1 MPLISLAGRIGS
13 GKSLMA
19 NIFDQL
25 GYDEYTFASPLKE
38 IAVIFGFNENHVNG
52 SQQDKLI
59 IDPDWGCSSREW
71 LQKFGTEVC
80 REQFKILFP
89 NSHFPYG
96 IWAYLMEKEYKYRL
110 EVTVGAPYCMCVS
123 DNRFVNEAEC
133 IKKNSGHVI
142 KIIGDRSD
150 DHKSNHRSEV
160 EIDLI
165 EADFTIVNN
174 KDTTIQE
181 LVEQAVKILK
191 IIDPDRTSLK
201 HSDYATDSY
210 KYIIKHVSKDISKW
224 IEEDIQR
231 SIQQNRDRQATVMSK
246 LIAELPMA
254 GDALMPTES
263 TETKKTEL
271 TKTESTK
278 ADVVGEEPVKTELMV
293 HTINNQDDD
302 DEANEEKEGHGDKDD
317 DEDDSDNEDENEDA
331 NENEVEDSL
340 SSSPSCIIL

>member
-19 NIFDQL
+19 DIFDQL

-59 IDPDWGCSSREW
+59 VDPDWGCSSREW

-133 IKKNSGHVI
+133 IKKNGGHVI

-231 SIQQNRDRQATVMSK
+231 SIQQSRDRQATVMSK

-254 GDALMPTES
+254 GDTLMPTES
-263 TETKKTEL
+263 TETKKTES

-278 ADVVGEEPVKTELMV
+278 VESKKTDVVGEEPVKTELMV
-293 HTINNQDDD
+293 NTINNQDDDD
-302 DEANEEKEGHGDKDD
+302 DEANEEKD
-317 DEDDSDNEDENEDA
+317 DEEDSGNEDD
-331 NENEVEDSL
+331 ENEVEGSL

>member
-19 NIFDQL
+19 DIFDQL

-59 IDPDWGCSSREW
+59 VDPDWGCSSREW

-89 NSHFPYG
+89 YSHFPYG

-110 EVTVGAPYCMCVS
+110 ETAVGAPYCMCVS
-123 DNRFVNEAEC
+123 DNRFINEAEC
-133 IKKNSGHVI
+133 IKKNGGHVI
-142 KIIGDRSD
+142 KITGDRSD
-150 DHKSNHRSEV
+150 EHKSNHKSEV

-181 LVEQAVKILK
+181 LVEQAVNILK
-191 IIDPDRTSLK
+191 VIDPERTSLK
-201 HSDYATDSY
+201 HTAYTTDSY
-210 KYIIKHVSKDISKW
+210 KYIIKQVTNDISNLVK
-224 IEEDIQR
+224 EDIQR
-231 SIQQNRDRQATVMSK
+231 SIQQSRDQQVTTMSK
-246 LIAELPMA
+246 LITQLPMS
-254 GDALMPTES
+254 GDTLMSTKTTETTK
-263 TETKKTEL
+263 TETKKAE
-271 TKTESTK
+271 TKK
-278 ADVVGEEPVKTELMV
+278 ADVVGVEPVKTELMINK
-293 HTINNQDDD
+293 INNRNDDDDDGDDD
-302 DEANEEKEGHGDKDD
+302 DEANEEKD
-317 DEDDSDNEDENEDA
+317 DEDSD
-331 NENEVEDSL
+331 NENEVENSL